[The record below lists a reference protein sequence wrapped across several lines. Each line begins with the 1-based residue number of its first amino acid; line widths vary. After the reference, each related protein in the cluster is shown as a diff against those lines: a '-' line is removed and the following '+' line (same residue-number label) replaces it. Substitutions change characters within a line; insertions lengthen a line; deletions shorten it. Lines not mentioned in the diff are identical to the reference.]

1 MPETTIVMEDGLD
14 DFLNCVAEVL
24 PQHPYFQRPQRQA
37 IVLPKCRQTIDLF
50 LSDPQQLNIRQLQ
63 FIQMILRRRFDL
75 NQILPSDWHRQ
86 SWLKSRASVRHA
98 IAKQHLAQRRA
109 RRAEFEAH
117 EHRMV

>member
-75 NQILPSDWHRQ
+75 NQILPSHWHDQ
-86 SWLKSRASVRHA
+86 SWLKCQTSIRRTISRRHA
-98 IAKQHLAQRRA
+98 AIRQA